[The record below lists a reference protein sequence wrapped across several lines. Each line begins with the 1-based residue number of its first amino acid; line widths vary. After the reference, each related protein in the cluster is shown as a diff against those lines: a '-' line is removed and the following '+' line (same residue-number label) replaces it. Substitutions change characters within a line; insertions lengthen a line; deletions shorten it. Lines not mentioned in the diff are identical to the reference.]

1 MEIPLAGDNFVE
13 STSPHRWGQGLRGAH
28 TGRDRRRAEPLWTE
42 RTKIRDARHLF
53 PNGTPAMCSLL
64 PARGHS
70 RGRWSAL
77 QFSQGEGKTG
87 VSIQL
92 CSHCKSPYW
101 RFRGDHPPKGFCQVS
116 CRDEKLAGKKRS
128 IPPLPENALR
138 SIMEHRRERHQCTDI
153 LMWFECIECEALEKV
168 YAEAIEYHYDRIT
181 RELVGAGRKAK

>member
-1 MEIPLAGDNFVE
+1 LGM
-13 STSPHRWGQGLRGAH
+13 
-28 TGRDRRRAEPLWTE
+28 
-42 RTKIRDARHLF
+42 
-53 PNGTPAMCSLL
+53 
-64 PARGHS
+64 
-70 RGRWSAL
+70 
-77 QFSQGEGKTG
+77 
-87 VSIQL
+87 SIQL

-116 CRDEKLAGKKRS
+116 CRDEKLAGKKQP

-153 LMWFECIECEALEKV
+153 LMWFECVECEALEKV